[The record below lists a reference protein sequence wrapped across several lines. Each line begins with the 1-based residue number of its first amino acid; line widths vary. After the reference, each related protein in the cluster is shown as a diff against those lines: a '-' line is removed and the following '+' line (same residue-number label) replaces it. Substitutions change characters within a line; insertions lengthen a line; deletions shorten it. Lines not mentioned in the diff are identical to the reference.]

1 MINSLYECFQHWS
14 EKGTVW
20 LYSDPHF
27 SDKDL
32 PDWPS
37 DEEQIKMINS
47 KVGRKDTLIILG
59 DIGNLKCI
67 PKLRGYK
74 VLIAGNHDT
83 GLQKYQRQRFKR
95 FFSMKENT
103 EKEVLA
109 EMASEFKNCKYEAW
123 ERYEFYS
130 PFEFWMG
137 VGDNCLFDEVYAG
150 PLMISKKII
159 LSHEPVDVEWAFNI
173 HGHNHNK
180 KYNDSHH
187 LNCCSNII
195 NFTPISLNKVIN
207 SGMTS
212 DVETIHELTREKAK
226 QSLVF

>member
-14 EKGTVW
+14 EGGTVW

-59 DIGNLKCI
+59 DIGNSEYAS
-67 PKLRGYK
+67 KLRGYK
-74 VLIAGNHDT
+74 VLITGNHDK
-83 GLQKYQRQRFKR
+83 GSSNYKDVFNEIY
-95 FFSMKENT
+95 
-103 EKEVLA
+103 
-109 EMASEFKNCKYEAW
+109 
-123 ERYEFYS
+123 
-130 PFEFWMG
+130 
-137 VGDNCLFDEVYAG
+137 DG
-150 PLMISKKII
+150 PLMISKKIL

-212 DVETIHELTREKAK
+212 DVETIHELARQKAK